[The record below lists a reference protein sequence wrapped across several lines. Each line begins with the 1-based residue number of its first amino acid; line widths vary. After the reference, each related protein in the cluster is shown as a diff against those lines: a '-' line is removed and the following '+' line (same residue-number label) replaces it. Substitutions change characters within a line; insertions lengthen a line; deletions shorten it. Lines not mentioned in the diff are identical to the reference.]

1 MVDPISEL
9 VVAIGETVAKDS
21 EFLNSESKT
30 KSRIIHTLYYI
41 VPISMLAGF
50 YVWTVY

>member
-9 VVAIGETVAKDS
+9 VVAIGESVAKDS
-21 EFLNSESKT
+21 EFLNSENKT

-41 VPISMLAGF
+41 VPMSILIGLYF
-50 YVWTVY
+50 WKVY